1 MVNLELEMWIAKMG
15 KIFLQ
20 IASWWEKMRR
30 HTAKSAPTAIPSCF
44 RMLLVVIHLIKYTVI
59 TKVIISYL
67 TLVVDLYH

>member
-1 MVNLELEMWIAKMG
+1 MVITKMG
-15 KIFLQ
+15 KIFRLT
-20 IASWWEKMRR
+20 ASWWEKMRR
-30 HTAKSAPTAIPSCF
+30 HQAKNAPTAIPSCF